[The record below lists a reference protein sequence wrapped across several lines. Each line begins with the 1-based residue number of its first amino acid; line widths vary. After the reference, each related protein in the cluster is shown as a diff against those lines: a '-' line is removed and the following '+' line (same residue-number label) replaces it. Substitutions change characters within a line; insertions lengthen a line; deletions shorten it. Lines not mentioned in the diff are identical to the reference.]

1 MCIPQART
9 FEDMAN
15 RKGGGLAVHAGADDP
30 EFVRLE
36 ARMRAARDYARR
48 RVAAWTDW
56 SRLVREEGWR

>member
-9 FEDMAN
+9 FEDLMN
-15 RKGGGLAVHAGADDP
+15 RPGGRPAPAIADDP
-30 EFVRLE
+30 DFVLLE